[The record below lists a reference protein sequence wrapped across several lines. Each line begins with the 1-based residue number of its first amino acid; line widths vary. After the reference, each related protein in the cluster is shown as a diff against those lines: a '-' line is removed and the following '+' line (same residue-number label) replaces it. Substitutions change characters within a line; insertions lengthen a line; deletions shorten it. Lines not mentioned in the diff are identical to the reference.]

1 MRGCALRLLNSSIF
15 DYEMESSGDTS
26 HFDLCPEFLATADE
40 IGREFIAKTIPKTT
54 QNKRISDFNKFE
66 SLLGT
71 NNLEKENLL
80 RMDGK
85 TLNALLM
92 TFIMELKPKEGDFFE
107 PSTYTGIMYSLEAK
121 FKEIGVC
128 YWKIRSSPTY
138 AGLQDVLKAKLAMA
152 KGAGKGNRPNRAEP
166 LSREE
171 EEKMWETGALG
182 THEPDTLLR
191 TLICGGV

>member
-1 MRGCALRLLNSSIF
+1 
-15 DYEMESSGDTS
+15 MESSVDTS
-26 HFDLCPEFLATADE
+26 HFDLCPEFLATDE
-40 IGREFIAKTIPKTT
+40 IRREFIAKTIPKTT
-54 QNKRISDFNKFE
+54 QNKRISDFNKFK

-71 NNLEKENLL
+71 KNLEKENLL

-128 YWKIRSSPTY
+128 DWKIRSSHTY
-138 AGLQDVLKAKLAMA
+138 ARLQDVLKTKLAMT

-182 THEPDTLLR
+182 TYEPDTLLR
-191 TLICGGV
+191 TLWWDLNLKLLRGRTAHQPSS